1 MRLNSKTILQITN
14 INMVFEIIISIITV
28 YGLYFYIHGC
38 QELSAEVRKSWPPQ
52 DIEEFTEEKNQQR
65 YIGQII
71 LCLVGI
77 YFMFV
82 LI

>member
-1 MRLNSKTILQITN
+1 
-14 INMVFEIIISIITV
+14 MVFEIIIGIITV
-28 YGLYFYIHGC
+28 YGLYFYIQGC
-38 QELSAEVRKSWPPQ
+38 QELSADVRKNWAPQ
-52 DIEEFTEEKNQQR
+52 DIEDYTLEKNQQR
-65 YIGQII
+65 YFGQII

>member
-1 MRLNSKTILQITN
+1 MIL
-14 INMVFEIIISIITV
+14 EIIIAIMAV
-28 YGLYFYIHGC
+28 YGLLYYIQGC
-38 QELSAEVRKSWPPQ
+38 QELTPEVRRSWPPQ
-52 DIEEFTEEKNQQR
+52 DIEDFTEEKNQQR

-77 YFMFV
+77 YLMFV

>member
-1 MRLNSKTILQITN
+1 MIL
-14 INMVFEIIISIITV
+14 EIIVGFVAI
-28 YGLYFYIHGC
+28 YGLWFYIQGC
-38 QELSAEVRKSWPPQ
+38 QELTPEVRKSWPPQ
-52 DIEEFTEEKNQQR
+52 NIEDFTEEKNQQR

>member
-1 MRLNSKTILQITN
+1 MI
-14 INMVFEIIISIITV
+14 FEIVLTIIFI

-38 QELSAEVRKSWPPQ
+38 QDLPLDVRKNWPPQ
-52 DIEEFTEEKNQQR
+52 DIEDFMEEKNQQR
-65 YIGQII
+65 YYGQII

>member
-1 MRLNSKTILQITN
+1 MI
-14 INMVFEIIISIITV
+14 FEIIIGIITV

-38 QELSAEVRKSWPPQ
+38 QELSADVRKNWPPQ
-52 DIEEFTEEKNQQR
+52 DIEDYTLEKNQQR
-65 YIGQII
+65 YVGQII

-82 LI
+82 LLT